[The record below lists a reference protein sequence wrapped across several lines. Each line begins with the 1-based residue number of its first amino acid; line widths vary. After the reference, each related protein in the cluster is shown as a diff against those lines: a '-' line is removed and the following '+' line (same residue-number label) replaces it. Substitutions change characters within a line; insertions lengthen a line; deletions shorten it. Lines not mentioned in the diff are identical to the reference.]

1 METDINK
8 IIPNQKLKICVI
20 GSGSFG
26 TALGTAAAR
35 SGHDVCIICRNKEVI
50 EEINT
55 QHTNKKYFPNE
66 DIKLPLNLRAAFGF
80 EEIKDCNMIIHAIP
94 VQVSIDFMKKII
106 DFLPN
111 NIPYLIASKGILLKE
126 KKFFSEIWAEIFP
139 KEKNIKHVI
148 LSGPS
153 FAIEIMKEYPTCVV
167 AACKEI
173 EIAEKVQEALS
184 NESFRIYSTDDVVG
198 VEVGGAIKNVIA
210 ICAGLVEGLG
220 YKYNTLSALVTRGVF
235 ELSQFSKFIGG
246 KKETLNGLAGIGDI
260 MLSSFGGL
268 SRNKKVGLAMAKGE
282 SIHDII
288 EKAIEVAEGVPTMK
302 VLHDII
308 VENHLNMPICKCI
321 YSYAYENLSKEEA
334 IKILMLRS
342 LEHEDERDIIENK

>member
-1 METDINK
+1 MENSSNT
-8 IIPNQKLKICVI
+8 KLKICVI

-26 TALGTAAAR
+26 TALGTVAAR
-35 SGHDVCIICRNKEVI
+35 SGHDVCIICRNQTVI
-50 EEINT
+50 DEINNE
-55 QHTNKKYFPNE
+55 HTNKKYFPNE
-66 DIKLPLNLRAAFGF
+66 DIKLPSNLRAAHGF
-80 EEIKDCNMIIHAIP
+80 EELKDCNMIIHAIP
-94 VQVSIDFMKKII
+94 VQVSIEFMDRVK
-106 DFLPN
+106 DFLPE
-111 NIPYLIASKGILLKE
+111 NIPYIIASKGILLKE
-126 KKFFSEIWAEIFP
+126 KKFFSDIWSDIFP

-167 AACKEI
+167 AACNEV
-173 EIAEKVQEALS
+173 EIAEKVQAALS
-184 NESFRIYSTDDVVG
+184 NESFRVYVTDDVVG

-210 ICAGLVEGLG
+210 ICAGLIEGLG
-220 YKYNTLSALVTRGVF
+220 YKYNSLSALVTRGVF
-235 ELSQFSKFIGG
+235 ELSQFSEFIGG

-282 SIHDII
+282 TIQDIT

-302 VLHDII
+302 VLNDII
-308 VENHLNMPICKCI
+308 VENNLNMPICKCI

-334 IKILMLRS
+334 MKTLMLRS
-342 LEHEDERDIIENK
+342 LEHEDQRKIIEN